1 GCLDQPGKGESA
13 PRDVEAEA
21 VEHDETGPVGVELEH
36 SAVVADTT
44 LVGCA
49 VERDVGPLHQASIG
63 LATLAQVDSG
73 RKALEH
79 SEFAPVR
86 VQLEDC
92 AAVDTAT
99 EESRTVERSVGS
111 LHQRGMR
118 VRPVC
123 CVVEVLEQGKS
134 GPVGVELED
143 RASIAADTATAT
155 GRAVTRAVRALHQV
169 GLYIRASR

>member
-1 GCLDQPGKGESA
+1 VHSPGVAAAAGSGRAVECSVCSLHQRGMRAAAVRTIVEVLEQGEASSVGVELEHDAGVAAGGGRAVERAVGCLDQPGKGESA
-13 PRDVEAEA
+13 PRGVEAEA

-49 VERDVGPLHQASIG
+49 VERAVGPLHQASIG

-86 VQLEDC
+86 VQLESWT
-92 AAVDTAT
+92 AVDTAT
-99 EESRTVERSVGS
+99 E
-111 LHQRGMR
+111 
-118 VRPVC
+118 
-123 CVVEVLEQGKS
+123 
-134 GPVGVELED
+134 
-143 RASIAADTATAT
+143 
-155 GRAVTRAVRALHQV
+155 
-169 GLYIRASR
+169 